1 MIVSCNQ
8 DTANTKTNQ
17 NNSIDLEISD
27 NKDIF
32 GGWSMCAISD
42 NDMMIQMNTCKTIIL
57 KPNGTGYIENNSLII
72 ETFEWTLKNL
82 GLKIIYGNKPLNSTF
97 PDTTYYTYFT
107 KQKDRIDLILR
118 HKGQSYYLSK

>member
-42 NDMMIQMNTCKTIIL
+42 NDMMI
-57 KPNGTGYIENNSLII
+57 
-72 ETFEWTLKNL
+72 
-82 GLKIIYGNKPLNSTF
+82 
-97 PDTTYYTYFT
+97 
-107 KQKDRIDLILR
+107 
-118 HKGQSYYLSK
+118 